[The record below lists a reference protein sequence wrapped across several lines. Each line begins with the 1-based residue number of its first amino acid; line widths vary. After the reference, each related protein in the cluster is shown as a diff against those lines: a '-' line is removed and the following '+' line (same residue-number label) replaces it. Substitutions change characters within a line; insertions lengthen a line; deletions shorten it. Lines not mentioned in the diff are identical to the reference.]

1 MQADVDG
8 RRSSG
13 HVRLAEQARVYVPR
27 ERGMESV
34 PAFAFALEAI
44 RDRVVESFAGP
55 KSHEPQEGRRLFP
68 SNNQRLLKSLSINF
82 RPGIPILVAVA
93 CNTPSGLPI
102 EIKSSFAGG
111 DDEGALWCGRSRRS
125 CGCDPADAGSEVRG
139 GVANAAALLDELAR
153 RGALEV
159 EVGREFGSTEASNAR
174 RQ

>member
-1 MQADVDG
+1 MHG
-8 RRSSG
+8 G
-13 HVRLAEQARVYVPR
+13 HAKTRLT
-27 ERGMESV
+27 
-34 PAFAFALEAI
+34 
-44 RDRVVESFAGP
+44 
-55 KSHEPQEGRRLFP
+55 
-68 SNNQRLLKSLSINF
+68 LSINF

-159 EVGREFGSTEASNAR
+159 EVGREFGSTEAYNTTRVGATRTRRRAR
-174 RQ
+174 TLKENFRRGQLRGDSPPMRDDNEVPSTTRGTKQESFPQRLAITLRVEGQLRCE